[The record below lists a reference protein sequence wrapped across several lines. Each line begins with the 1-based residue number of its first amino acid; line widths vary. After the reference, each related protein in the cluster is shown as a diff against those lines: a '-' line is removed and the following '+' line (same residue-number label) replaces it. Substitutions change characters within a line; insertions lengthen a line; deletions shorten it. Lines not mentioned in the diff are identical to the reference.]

1 MSVDPLSNPSPPPAR
16 PRRILVLAGLADSLI
31 NFRKQLLEA
40 FRGHGFDVF
49 ALAPPADP
57 WIVDALSRIGV
68 AFRAIRLSRSGTSP
82 LEDAR
87 YYLELRK
94 RIREIE
100 PDVVFSYTIKPV
112 IYGSL
117 AARACGVKQVVSM
130 ITGAG
135 YAFQKSTWKGKA
147 IHAMVRPLYR
157 MALASNDVVF
167 FQNRDNLARFNEEG
181 ILGDSRKAA
190 LIPGSGVD
198 LSHYAPVAPWIR
210 PVTFLLIARLMYD
223 KGIREYVEAARSLK
237 AGYPESRFRLLGPLD
252 PNPAGVPRRV
262 VEAWQRE
269 GVIEYL
275 PETRDVRPF
284 LAEASVYVLPSYHE
298 GMPRSVLEAMA
309 MGRPIVTTDAP
320 GCRETVVKGRN
331 GYIVPVKDSAA
342 LSQAMERFMID
353 PSLIPKMGYQSR
365 LLAEERFDVR
375 KVNTEILSRMGIL
388 SRSTRGEGICIQS

>member
-1 MSVDPLSNPSPPPAR
+1 MSVDPRSNPSPPPPPAR

-40 FRGHGFDVF
+40 FLVIGFDVF
-49 ALAPPADP
+49 ALAPPPDP
-57 WIVDALSRIGV
+57 GIVDALNRIGV
-68 AFRAIRLSRSGTSP
+68 VFRAVRLSRAGTSP
-82 LEDAR
+82 IEDAR

-117 AARACGVKQVVSM
+117 AARACGVKRVVSM

-135 YAFQKSTWKGKA
+135 YAFQKTTWKGTA
-147 IHAMVRPLYR
+147 VHALVRPLYR
-157 MALASNDVVF
+157 KALASNDVVF
-167 FQNRDNLARFNEEG
+167 FQNRDNLAQFSEEG
-181 ILGDSRKAA
+181 VLGDPRKAV

-198 LSHYAPVAPWIR
+198 LTHYALAAPRIL

-237 AGYPESRFRLLGPLD
+237 AGYPDARFRLLGPLD
-252 PNPAGVPRRV
+252 PNPMGVPRRV
-262 VEAWQRE
+262 VEEWQRE

-320 GCRETVVKGRN
+320 GCRETVVPGRN
-331 GYIVPVKDSAA
+331 GYLVPVKDSAA
-342 LSQAMERFMID
+342 LSRAMERFMID
-353 PSLIPKMGYQSR
+353 PSLISAMGHQSR

-375 KVNTEILSRMGIL
+375 KINSEILSRMGIL
-388 SRSTRGEGICIQS
+388 

>member
-40 FRGHGFDVF
+40 FRGNGFDVF
-49 ALAPPADP
+49 ALAPAADP
-57 WIVDALSRIGV
+57 EIVDALNRIGV
-68 AFRAIRLSRSGTSP
+68 AFRTVRLSRSGTSL

-135 YAFQKSTWKGKA
+135 YAFQKATWKGKA
-147 IHAMVRPLYR
+147 IHALVRPLYR
-157 MALASNDVVF
+157 KALASNDVVF
-167 FQNRDNLARFNEEG
+167 FQNRDNLAQFSEEG
-181 ILGDSRKAA
+181 ILGDPRKAA

-198 LSHYAPVAPWIR
+198 LTHYALVAPRIR

-237 AGYPESRFRLLGPLD
+237 AGYPEARFRLLGPLD

-262 VEAWQRE
+262 VEEWQRE

-284 LAEASVYVLPSYHE
+284 LAETSVYVLPSYHE
-298 GMPRSVLEAMA
+298 GMPRTVLEAMA

-320 GCRETVVKGRN
+320 GCRETVVQGRN
-331 GYIVPVKDSAA
+331 GYLVPVKDSAA
-342 LSQAMERFMID
+342 LSQAMERFLID
-353 PSLIPKMGYQSR
+353 PSLIAAMGHQSR

-375 KVNTEILSRMGIL
+375 KVNSEILSRMGIL
-388 SRSTRGEGICIQS
+388 